1 MIQDI
6 SPSRLDNSFRAQQP
20 QPDSIAMCFR
30 AGRLLAAVTDGVL
43 RFPRYHELAA
53 HNTEPVYL
61 FSVDDESFF
70 LTDPAAEP
78 DGYTYYTVRE
88 LRDQCAG
95 KYLYAA
101 FTAYHL
107 QQWYADNRFCGVCRG
122 EMQHD
127 DKERALVCKDCGH
140 KVYPRINPAVIVG
153 VISRGRILL
162 TRYRRGYAHNALVA
176 GFTEIGETLE
186 ECAAREVMEET
197 GLRVRNIRYY
207 KSQPWGMAQDILT
220 GFFCEADGSDA
231 ITMDDSELRSA
242 RWCRPDEIELQ
253 PQQHSLTNEMMRLFR
268 DTNGHLPPEYAPVST
283 EIPPQKTR
291 IYFTRHGETTMNV
304 ADHISGITDC
314 ELTENGIA
322 QAEQLAAVC
331 AEHREI
337 GLIVCSPLKRA
348 RMTAEIIAEKLQVP
362 VVTDERLREWDYGSY
377 EDQPRGATPDFQA
390 AKREFGVRMKDGG
403 ESLLQLAHRVYSC
416 IDDIRKQYAGMTVLC
431 VCHGGV
437 CRAAETYFRDMTTE
451 AFSQFFM
458 GNCELREYEI

>member
-6 SPSRLDNSFRAQQP
+6 SPSRLNNSYQPLQPAAESFVMSFRE
-20 QPDSIAMCFR
+20 
-30 AGRLLAAVTDGVL
+30 GKLLAAVRDGEL
-43 RFPRYHELAA
+43 CFPRYRNEADA
-53 HNTEPVYL
+53 VYL
-61 FSVDDESFF
+61 FSVDAECFF
-70 LTDPAAEP
+70 LAEITEVP
-78 DGYTYYTVRE
+78 DGFQYYTLRE
-88 LRDQCAG
+88 LRDCCAG

-107 QQWYADNRFCGVCRG
+107 YVWYTDHRFCGICRG

-127 DKERALVCKDCGH
+127 PAERAVVCSACGH

-153 VISRGRILL
+153 VISQGRILI

-197 GLRVRNIRYY
+197 GLRVKNIRYY
-207 KSQPWGMAQDILT
+207 KSQPWGMAQDLLA
-220 GFFCEADGSDA
+220 GFFCEADGSDT
-231 ITMDDSELRSA
+231 IRMDDSELKSA
-242 RWCRPDEIELQ
+242 CWCRPDEIELQ
-253 PQQHSLTNEMMRLFR
+253 PQQHSLTNEMMQLFR
-268 DTNGHLPPEYAPVST
+268 DTNGRLTPALMPVRSDT
-283 EIPPQKTR
+283 QQKTR
-291 IYFTRHGETTMNV
+291 VFFTRHGETTMNV

-314 ELTENGIA
+314 DLTANGIA

-331 AEHREI
+331 AEQREI
-337 GLIVCSPLKRA
+337 CAIICSPLKRA
-348 RMTAEIIAEKLQVP
+348 RMTAEIIAERMHVP

-377 EDQPRGATPDFQA
+377 EDQPRSETPEFQA

-416 IDDIRKQYAGMTVLC
+416 IDDLRVQYAGKAVLC

-437 CRAAETYFRDMTTE
+437 CRVAETYFRDMTTE
-451 AFSQFFM
+451 AFSHFFM
-458 GNCELREYEI
+458 GNCELRAYEI